1 MISEE
6 ASPTLLQI
14 SFQYI
19 YISRPFQNPRL
30 FLGWPEKRN
39 ATTTELLAE
48 AEGKGG
54 KPPFF
59 ITRTARNSGVGG
71 KSLKLEGQRNN

>member
-6 ASPTLLQI
+6 ASPTLLLI

-48 AEGKGG
+48 ARREGEKTPVFYH
-54 KPPFF
+54 K
-59 ITRTARNSGVGG
+59 NSEEFRCWG
-71 KSLKLEGQRNN
+71 SELKIRRPAQ